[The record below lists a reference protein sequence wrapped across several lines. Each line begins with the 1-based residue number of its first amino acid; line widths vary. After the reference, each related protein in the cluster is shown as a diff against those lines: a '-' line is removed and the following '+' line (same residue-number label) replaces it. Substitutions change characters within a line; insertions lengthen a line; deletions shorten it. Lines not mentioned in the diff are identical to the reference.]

1 MHIYGNMNR
10 ATPCRGAVRA
20 LALALLGAGM
30 WTLSPA
36 STWAL
41 ELPPPLTD
49 EELRLVLPTGM
60 SLDDFKRSL
69 QESAPGAVATPLP
82 SSPPVAK
89 PGPGL
94 VAEAPS
100 GPGHNDSPSP
110 PAVGVGPGLADSA
123 AGHNPG
129 AGGGG
134 NSGHENGSHDVGK
147 VDGPAPGPGGLGRS
161 DDSPESPPNPG
172 AHGSSSGPDAS
183 TGSGPDAGMASGA
196 GSASPGGSDGAGNDA
211 MPPSTGERSDSGVSD
226 SGRGGESPAGG
237 LNPGG
242 AGQPPREDGAPGSK
256 SPADGGQDVPPPP
269 RDGGDADPQPPRND
283 GDGEQ
288 PPPKG
293 DGNEGQRPPPA
304 AGNGG
309 NGNPQLPERGDAGP
323 RRPAGADS
331 GVYLPGT
338 HTLSNP
344 ANAAVGTASAAQG
357 LWQAEMNALGKRM
370 GELRLTPAAGGVWG
384 RAFTQRQKLDN
395 GVAREFR
402 QTVGGFEV
410 GADTALAAADGRW
423 HIGAVAG
430 YSHGKLKFGRS
441 GTGEGDSVHVGAYAT
456 YIEDGGFYMDGIVR
470 VARYAHE
477 FKAPDAKGRRVRGKY
492 RANGVGASL
501 ELGKRFT
508 WAGAW
513 YVEPQLEMAVFH
525 AQGGSYRAGQDL
537 RVKDNGLTSLL
548 GRVGLHVG
556 RQFDLGDGRVVQ
568 PYAKLSWLQEF
579 DGKNTVRTNG
589 VRHKS
594 RLDGGRAELDLGVAA
609 QLGKHGSLYGSYEY
623 AKGSRQTM
631 PWTFHIGYRYTW

>member
-1 MHIYGNMNR
+1 MPSTDGACFRRRAGPQVCGPGVPCSLRRRSFMNPFHHAPRRRAAHIQVLLLSMS
-10 ATPCRGAVRA
+10 
-20 LALALLGAGM
+20 ALLWLPAAQAQYWSPGAQAGPHNVG
-30 WTLSPA
+30 TDGVFDEDEEPGPRPPLPKEDLE
-36 STWAL
+36 AL
-41 ELPPPLTD
+41 EDLFGSGDTPPEPPP
-49 EELRLVLPTGM
+49 
-60 SLDDFKRSL
+60 
-69 QESAPGAVATPLP
+69 APP
-82 SSPPVAK
+82 S
-89 PGPGL
+89 PGPM
-94 VAEAPS
+94 APNV
-100 GPGHNDSPSP
+100 PEDASPHLPDHAGGDAMPAASP
-110 PAVGVGPGLADSA
+110 PAPPEARPKQPEARPEAL
-123 AGHNPG
+123 P
-129 AGGGG
+129 
-134 NSGHENGSHDVGK
+134 E
-147 VDGPAPGPGGLGRS
+147 APPQAQ
-161 DDSPESPPNPG
+161 PEAPPQAQPE
-172 AHGSSSGPDAS
+172 A
-183 TGSGPDAGMASGA
+183 
-196 GSASPGGSDGAGNDA
+196 
-211 MPPSTGERSDSGVSD
+211 PPV
-226 SGRGGESPAGG
+226 
-237 LNPGG
+237 
-242 AGQPPREDGAPGSK
+242 
-256 SPADGGQDVPPPP
+256 VPPP
-269 RDGGDADPQPPRND
+269 A
-283 GDGEQ
+283 E
-288 PPPKG
+288 
-293 DGNEGQRPPPA
+293 PPA
-304 AGNGG
+304 AR
-309 NGNPQLPERGDAGP
+309 PPAVP
-323 RRPAGADS
+323 PARPAGDA
-331 GVYLPGT
+331 VYLPGT
-338 HTLSNP
+338 RTLTP
-344 ANAAVGTASAAQG
+344 TANAAVGTASAAQG